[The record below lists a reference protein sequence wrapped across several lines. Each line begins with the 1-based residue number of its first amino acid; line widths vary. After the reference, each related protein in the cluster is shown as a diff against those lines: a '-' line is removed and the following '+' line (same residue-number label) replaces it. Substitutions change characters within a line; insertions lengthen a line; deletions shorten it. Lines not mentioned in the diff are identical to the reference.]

1 MNDFLGLNIISEFN
15 VENIT
20 DFSNDGDLDSLAE
33 EEMVVDESDK
43 K

>member
-1 MNDFLGLNIISEFN
+1 MIFLGLNIISEFN